1 MVADAISEKMARN
14 IAQRTRFGGV
24 GNQGHFD
31 ISGSDSSCPGG
42 VANINLEKLIAAH
55 GVTLTIT
62 SQDGAC
68 PTGPRQFRGTG
79 HWTVT
84 GGSGRFSK
92 CHRPGF
98 LRRLRGFNGGL
109 STIDLTRPLALAAG
123 ARAASPRR

>member
-14 IAQRTRFGGV
+14 IAQRTRLGGV

-42 VANINLEKLIAAH
+42 VANIDLEKLIAAH

-68 PTGPRQFRGTG
+68 PTGPRQFHGTG
-79 HWTVT
+79 HSTVT
-84 GGSGRFSK
+84 GRK
-92 CHRPGF
+92 QPVQQTPPARVPTTAPRIQRRHIHHRP
-98 LRRLRGFNGGL
+98 
-109 STIDLTRPLALAAG
+109 DEAARVG
-123 ARAASPRR
+123 ARRPSG